1 MARPV
6 ICGKCKQPMG
16 KGERLKTHWR
26 DMHTEDWVARQ
37 KWLGE
42 SEAKLRAAIL
52 VAGEGMKPASGQA
65 NLGPEQYIGLNESK
79 LEKKAKAGE

>member
-1 MARPV
+1 MAKPV

-26 DMHTEDWVARQ
+26 DLHTEDWVARQ

-52 VAGEGMKPASGQA
+52 VAGEGMKGPGAPA
-65 NLGPEQYIGLNESK
+65 NIGPERYAGASEK
-79 LEKKAKAGE
+79 RLEKEAKA